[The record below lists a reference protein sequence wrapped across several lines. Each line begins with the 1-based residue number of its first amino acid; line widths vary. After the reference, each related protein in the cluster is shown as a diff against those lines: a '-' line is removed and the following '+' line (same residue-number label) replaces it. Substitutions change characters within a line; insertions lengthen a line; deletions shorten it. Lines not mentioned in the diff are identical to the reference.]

1 MAQAMTG
8 GVSYRTGHTP
18 SVSAY
23 AEPPPS
29 EREARPH
36 LLLRIEFERAGHA
49 AAPTVPQRE
58 IFGKSID
65 YTPSVVA

>member
-29 EREARPH
+29 SEGGFGLH
-36 LLLRIEFERAGHA
+36 HIKN
-49 AAPTVPQRE
+49 
-58 IFGKSID
+58 IFSRRKLWL
-65 YTPSVVA
+65 